1 LKPGGAGLFKTQL
14 PSTKNAI
21 QLLADESKQAT
32 LRFPNLSFALF
43 SHQFMWLADD
53 FATQNNGKIS
63 YLLFLPLPF
72 LVGSTKRYD

>member
-53 FATQNNGKIS
+53 FATQKKWKDK
-63 YLLFLPLPF
+63 LLAFLATPIF
-72 LVGSTKRYD
+72 SRVNQNI

>member
-1 LKPGGAGLFKTQL
+1 MKPGGAGLFKTQL

-53 FATQNNGKIS
+53 FATQKKWQDK
-63 YLLFLPLPF
+63 LLAFLATPIF
-72 LVGSTKRYD
+72 SRVNQNI